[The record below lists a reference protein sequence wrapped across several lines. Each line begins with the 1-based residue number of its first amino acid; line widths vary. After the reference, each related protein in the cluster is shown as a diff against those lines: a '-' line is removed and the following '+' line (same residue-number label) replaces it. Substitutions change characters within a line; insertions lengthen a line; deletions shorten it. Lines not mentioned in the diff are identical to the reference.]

1 VKTNTKMS
9 AKIFLRR
16 LTDMST
22 FDTLQDKLSRLN
34 DTYLVSIANN
44 TRSYTNTLP
53 LFNSSMTI
61 SDRISILMFFLV
73 KFMRFKCI
81 SMYWYYWAQ
90 CTCSTRTFQT
100 SQSRFSWRQVFLFYT
115 SYIPLFVST
124 KKKENKNFH

>member
-1 VKTNTKMS
+1 MS

-34 DTYLVSIANN
+34 DTYLVSIAKN

-53 LFNSSMTI
+53 LFNSWMTI

-81 SMYWYYWAQ
+81 SMY
-90 CTCSTRTFQT
+90 
-100 SQSRFSWRQVFLFYT
+100 
-115 SYIPLFVST
+115 
-124 KKKENKNFH
+124 